1 MRQIKA
7 LVFVAGGIGLLA
19 ACSKPAPDEQP
30 ARTATPFA
38 YTLHY
43 ADSDSRVFAPGDT
56 YTFEIV
62 NRDASGKP
70 VPVTKDVTCVLSTP
84 EGVSTYVNE
93 FNAKYDAQT
102 LVLPASMYKVESVTM
117 AAGQSSARII
127 LSIKRENI
135 ARAARKNAYVLPLEI
150 VSSDPALLSHDIRY
164 VMVPGQSVNGAGQTV
179 IHLSNAADTLVIHQV
194 AKGASKAVVFFPGG
208 GYEQLSSGK
217 PTATE
222 YPADLYTVAT
232 LYYRLPTGNLR
243 GKYWCPMQDAEDAVD
258 FMREHAADYGGY
270 TQVGVAGRSAGGH
283 LAGVT
288 AAYNKEKVDFEIL
301 LYPVVNMDDG
311 STHDGSAKYFLG
323 PLPSRELVDAYTVY
337 KLVTPKTPRT
347 YLAYS
352 LDDYTVP
359 QQYNGVPMAAA
370 LKENGVSAEIRPHD
384 TGGHATSGWSDY
396 PSSLQ
401 NWLKTF

>member
-1 MRQIKA
+1 MTLIKTIVSVVSGM
-7 LVFVAGGIGLLA
+7 LVLA
-19 ACSKPAPDEQP
+19 ACNKSDPTVPPAK
-30 ARTATPFA
+30 TATQYA
-38 YTLHY
+38 YTLHFSG
-43 ADSDSRVFAPGDT
+43 SDPRVFVPGGE

-62 NRDASGKP
+62 NRDDAGNP
-70 VPVTKDVTCVLSTP
+70 VPLKEDVKCVLSVPAGT
-84 EGVSTYVNE
+84 STYVNE

-102 LVLPASMYKVESVTM
+102 LVLPSSMYKVDSVTM
-117 AAGQSSARII
+117 AAGQSSARIV
-127 LSIKRENI
+127 LKIKRENVVK
-135 ARAARKNAYVLPLEI
+135 AARKNAYVLPLEI
-150 VSSDPALLSHDIRY
+150 VSSNPALLSHDLRY
-164 VMVPGQSVNGAGQTV
+164 VMIPGQSVNGAGQTV
-179 IHLSNAADTLVIHQV
+179 VHLSNAADSLVIHQV
-194 AKGASKAVVFFPGG
+194 AAGASKAVVFYPGG

-222 YPADLYTVAT
+222 YPSDLYTVAT
-232 LYYRLPTGNLR
+232 LYYRLPIGDLR

-258 FMREHAADYGGY
+258 FMREHASEFGGY
-270 TQVGVAGRSAGGH
+270 SMVGVAGRSAGGH

-288 AAYNKEKVDFEIL
+288 AAYNKEKVDFQIL
-301 LYPVVNMDDG
+301 LYPVINMDDG

-323 PLPSRELVDAYTVY
+323 PLPSKELVDAYTVY
-337 KLVTPKTPRT
+337 KLVASDTPRT

-359 QQYNGVPMAAA
+359 QQYNGVPMGEA
-370 LKENGVSAEIRPHD
+370 LKAKGVSCEIRPHD